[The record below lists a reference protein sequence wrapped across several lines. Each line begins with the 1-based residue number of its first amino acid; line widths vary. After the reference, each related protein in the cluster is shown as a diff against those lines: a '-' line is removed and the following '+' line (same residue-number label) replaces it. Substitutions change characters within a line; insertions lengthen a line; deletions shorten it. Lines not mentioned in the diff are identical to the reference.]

1 MFSLS
6 KMPDFP
12 EKYEDKY
19 SNEARPLFL
28 LPCIDF
34 DAEISLCDPLCD
46 RALFE
51 SAALACGRFLTEVRG
66 LPLDEIE
73 VRNSDKTERATVRAD
88 KEKIAV
94 NARKCKVVCA
104 KHEIFLGTE
113 SVFVSRIATE
123 RGEVRAI
130 ISSDANMFSE
140 GLLRQMCM
148 PKEPCE
154 VFGAVAY
161 AVSGTEI
168 SAKCYSPKDR
178 VGAEEYIFA
187 KALAS
192 LSLHL
197 RLHDVHKIRISDEEF
212 EFCFRFGELWFSSPG
227 TRALTFYSPTLD

>member
-1 MFSLS
+1 MFSLR

-51 SAALACGRFLTEVRG
+51 SAALAGGRFLTEVRG

-73 VRNSDKTERATVRAD
+73 MCNSDKTERATVRAS

-94 NARKCKVVCA
+94 NARKCKVICA
-104 KHEIFLGTE
+104 KQEVFLGTE
-113 SVFVSRIATE
+113 AAHVGRIMTE
-123 RGEVRAI
+123 RGEARAI

-140 GLLRQMCM
+140 ELLRQMCIT
-148 PKEPCE
+148 KEPCD

-161 AVSGTEI
+161 SVSGTEI

-192 LSLHL
+192 LSLNL
-197 RLHDVHKIRISDEEF
+197 RLRDVQKIRISDEEF
-212 EFCFRFGELWFSSPG
+212 EFYFRFGELWFSSPG